1 MSLFDTL
8 IQGFDRSLKTLTGSY
23 EAARPNPAETHAE
36 PDLSEVERTHS
47 AGLMRVNHTGEVCA
61 QALYEGQALT
71 ARNPTAR
78 QALTQAAEEE
88 RDHLE
93 WCRTRV
99 KELGG
104 RTSALDP
111 LFFGASFV
119 MGTVTGLFGD
129 KVSLGFVEATEDQVV
144 LHLEKHLDELPS
156 GDDRSRLII
165 EQMRDDEARHG
176 NRARSMGGIEFP
188 PAVKYGMS
196 IVAKVMTE
204 TAYRV

>member
-8 IQGFDRSLKTLTGSY
+8 IQGFDRGLKTLTGSY
-23 EAARPNPAETHAE
+23 EAARPNPAEAHEE
-36 PDLSEVERTHS
+36 PDLSEVERTHA

-71 ARNPTAR
+71 ARSPIAKK
-78 QALTQAAEEE
+78 ALMQAAEEE

-99 KELGG
+99 AELGG
-104 RTSALDP
+104 RTSVLDP

-119 MGTVTGLFGD
+119 MGAVTGLLGD

-144 LHLEKHLDELPS
+144 RHLEKHLDDLPV
-156 GDDRSRLII
+156 GDDRSRLIV

-176 NRARSMGGIEFP
+176 SEALSMGGIEFP
-188 PAVKYGMS
+188 AAVKQGMS
-196 IVAKVMTE
+196 LVAKVMTE
-204 TAYRV
+204 TTYRG